1 MKILR
6 SIGILGNKLMAR
18 KSSAIATIVVVSLVV
33 AYIDYL
39 VPQEVPVD
47 ILYAIPIWLAV
58 WAFDAVGVLLVCTT
72 ALGLFSYSN
81 YILGLDQSPNSPN
94 FWAALLLTG
103 ILFYGLGLGSYL
115 FKLNQASLQK
125 AHVALKQQV
134 ANLDMLYHSS
144 QTLAEQSPRDA
155 AKVIEQLA
163 DRIMEVTEA
172 KQLLLELND
181 SSDLDHLLNQFQLD
195 SAKLVISKA
204 QSHMQATPTPTTT
217 MTQLA
222 FPLNIQGGNFGTLL
236 LLGVTDP
243 AKLSHDPTTT
253 NLHYELVQALVRHL
267 VIALQNYHLHQQS
280 LQLAVTD
287 ERNRLAREIHDVLAQ
302 GLTGIIFQVQAA
314 RISSG
319 DIAAV
324 TQRLDQ
330 IEKLARDNLQEARR
344 SVANLRPLPLEGNS
358 LSEAL
363 QQLLYSF
370 ERGNDIATKFK
381 LSGEVHPLAGDVESA
396 LYRITQEALSNI
408 ARHSAAS
415 STDISL
421 DFDEDEVC
429 LTITDNGHGFNSA
442 KNSLVGFI
450 STNDTQRKYGLATM
464 QERARLIGGLL
475 TIEGNTESKI
485 EVSLAVGVL
494 EPASSDL
501 ASPVPLKKSGSR
513 IRIIVPYE
521 KI

>member
-1 MKILR
+1 
-6 SIGILGNKLMAR
+6 MAR
-18 KSSAIATIVVVSLVV
+18 KSSAIATIIVVSLVV

-58 WAFDAVGVLLVCTT
+58 WAFDSKGVLLVCTT

-94 FWAALLLTG
+94 FWAALALTG
-103 ILFYGLGLGSYL
+103 VLFYGLGLGSYL

-125 AHVALKQQV
+125 AHVVLKQQV

-155 AKVIEQLA
+155 TQVIEQLA
-163 DRIMEVTEA
+163 DRIIEVTEA
-172 KQLLLELND
+172 KQLRLELND
-181 SSDLDHLLNQFQLD
+181 SSDLDHLLNQFQLGSD
-195 SAKLVISKA
+195 KLVISKA
-204 QSHMQATPTPTTT
+204 PSELQAASPVA
-217 MTQLA
+217 QLA
-222 FPLNIQGGNFGTLL
+222 FPLHIQGGNFGTLL

-243 AKLSHDPTTT
+243 AKLSYDPTAAT

-319 DIAAV
+319 DVEAV
-324 TQRLDQ
+324 KQRLDQ

-370 ERGNDIATKFK
+370 ERGNGITTRFE
-381 LSGEVHPLAGDVESA
+381 LSGEVRPLAGDVESA
-396 LYRITQEALSNI
+396 LYRITQEALSNV

-415 STDISL
+415 ATAISL

-429 LTITDNGHGFNSA
+429 LTITDNGRGLDSP
-442 KNSLVGFI
+442 KNSLTGFI
-450 STNDTQRKYGLATM
+450 NTNDTQRKYGLATM

-475 TIEGNTESKI
+475 TIEGNTESNNI
-485 EVSLAVGVL
+485 EVSLELQVL
-494 EPASSDL
+494 GSDSTDL
-501 ASPVPLKKSGSR
+501 AGPMPLKKSGSR

>member
-1 MKILR
+1 
-6 SIGILGNKLMAR
+6 MAR
-18 KSSAIATIVVVSLVV
+18 KSSAIATIIVVSLVV

-58 WAFDAVGVLLVCTT
+58 WAFDSKGVLLVCTA

-81 YILGLDQSPNSPN
+81 YILGFDQSPNSPN
-94 FWAALLLTG
+94 FWAALALTG

-125 AHVALKQQV
+125 AHIVLKQQV

-144 QTLAEQSPRDA
+144 QTLAEQNPRDA
-155 AKVIEQLA
+155 TQVIEQLA
-163 DRIMEVTEA
+163 DRIIEVTEA

-181 SSDLDHLLNQFQLD
+181 SSDLDHLLNQFQLGSD
-195 SAKLVISKA
+195 KLIISKA
-204 QSHMQATPTPTTT
+204 PSELQSAPPVA
-217 MTQLA
+217 QLA
-222 FPLNIQGGNFGTLL
+222 FPLHIQGGNFGTLF

-243 AKLSHDPTTT
+243 AKLSYDPTAT

-314 RISSG
+314 LISSG
-319 DIAAV
+319 DVEAV
-324 TQRLDQ
+324 KQRLAQ

-370 ERGNDIATKFK
+370 ERGNGITTRFK

-415 STDISL
+415 STAISL

-429 LTITDNGHGFNSA
+429 LTITDNGRGFDSP
-442 KNSLVGFI
+442 KNSLTGFI
-450 STNDTQRKYGLATM
+450 SNNDTQRKYGLATM

-475 TIEGNTESKI
+475 TIEGNTENNI
-485 EVSLAVGVL
+485 EVSLGTQVL
-494 EPASSDL
+494 GSDPTDL
-501 ASPVPLKKSGSR
+501 VRPVPLKKSGSR